1 MDGPMTTYDIDIYRD
16 EAGYWIADV
25 PSVPGAHSFA
35 KRIDQITSNIREA
48 IAVALDIDD
57 TDAIEINPRVA
68 LGSSLEKLLGEA
80 RHLRDV
86 ADQAT
91 QAASEASREAARAL
105 VEQGELSLRDA
116 GALLGVSHQR
126 VGQLVK
132 S

>member
-1 MDGPMTTYDIDIYRD
+1 MSRASLGHTRLRSASIRSLRTSVRRS
-16 EAGYWIADV
+16 
-25 PSVPGAHSFA
+25 PSC
-35 KRIDQITSNIREA
+35 
-48 IAVALDIDD
+48 DD
-57 TDAIEINPRVA
+57 TGAIEINPRVA

-86 ADQAT
+86 ADEAT

>member
-1 MDGPMTTYDIDIYRD
+1 MTTYDIDIYRD

-35 KRIDQITSNIREA
+35 KRIDQINVNIREA

-57 TDAIEINPRVA
+57 TDEIEINPRVA

-86 ADQAT
+86 ADEAT

>member
-1 MDGPMTTYDIDIYRD
+1 MTTYDIDIYRD

-25 PSVPGAHSFA
+25 PSVPGAHTFA
-35 KRIDQITSNIREA
+35 KRIDQITANIREA
-48 IAVALDIDD
+48 IGVALDID
-57 TDAIEINPRVA
+57 TDAIEINLRVA
-68 LGSSLEKLLGEA
+68 LGPSLEKLLGEA

-86 ADQAT
+86 ADEAT